1 MADTVLSDDAKVIL
15 LLCSTVALDASA
27 GLKSLGP
34 KAWSGVEKRFG
45 GTAVESPAGLAG
57 MPAEAMVRDLGIPLH
72 EAERM
77 SALLDRAGRFAI
89 EFDRLRSRGI
99 WAVTKADGD
108 YPGRLR
114 ERLAD
119 GSPPVLF
126 GAGSRDLLNMR
137 GVGVVGSRAAD
148 EETLGYA
155 ASVGSGCARAG
166 VAIISGAAKGVDE
179 SAMLGS
185 LGAGGLALGVLADS
199 LERQVQRKQWRDYA
213 IAEQLV
219 LVTPYH
225 PAKPFDRGGAMGR
238 NKLVYCLSDAAVVVT
253 TAEGKGGTWTGA
265 VEALRAGWVPV
276 FVRETAG
283 YGSPGNARLIAEA
296 GARPLPALAGET
308 VEVLADCLGVCLDR
322 PAPTRADGLTPSGAQ
337 GDETPVAVA
346 SHDQTQSPS
355 TQDDE
360 ARLGRVPTLETTP
373 RPAPALVRDVYVELL
388 PVLLIAVRAGL
399 KVKHIAETM
408 DVVLSQAQAWL
419 TRAADDGLI
428 LKGPKGFQL
437 TQQGQGMLAESALS
451 EYDDVSP
458 AECVTRVHDGILE
471 DVADVLVGAPSKKD
485 ALDRIARGFGLTGP
499 QAEDLLRRRA
509 SPESGGQEELFQAQ
523 PDQEP

>member
-1 MADTVLSDDAKVIL
+1 MTDTGLSDDAKVIL

-77 SALLDRAGRFAI
+77 NALMDRAGRFAI

-99 WAVTKADGD
+99 WAVTKADDD
-108 YPGRLR
+108 YPARLR

-155 ASVGSGCARAG
+155 TSIGAGCARAG
-166 VAIISGAAKGVDE
+166 IAIVSGGAKGVDE

-185 LGAGGLALGVLADS
+185 LEAGGLALGVLADS
-199 LERQVQRKQWRDYA
+199 LERQVQRRQWRDYA

-238 NKLVYCLSDAAVVVT
+238 NKLVYCLSDACVVVT

-265 VEALRAGWVPV
+265 VEALHAGWVPV
-276 FVRETAG
+276 LVREAVG
-283 YGSPGNARLIAEA
+283 VSSPGNARLIAEV
-296 GARPLPALAGET
+296 GARPLPAVAEDAVGVLAGYIGVALNPVPPDSTAERSGLRNEVP
-308 VEVLADCLGVCLDR
+308 VEQAGGGHPVPDSTPNGG
-322 PAPTRADGLTPSGAQ
+322 TTLTES
-337 GDETPVAVA
+337 TSVAA
-346 SHDQTQSPS
+346 ASPS
-355 TQDDE
+355 T
-360 ARLGRVPTLETTP
+360 
-373 RPAPALVRDVYVELL
+373 PALVCDVYAELL
-388 PVLLIAVRAGL
+388 PVLLLSVRDGLGVRNVADTLAVVQG
-399 KVKHIAETM
+399 
-408 DVVLSQAQAWL
+408 QAQVWM
-419 TRAADDGLI
+419 TRAADEGLVQ
-428 LKGPKGFQL
+428 KDPKRFHL
-437 TQQGQGMLAESALS
+437 TQGGQEVLEDSPLI
-451 EYDDVSP
+451 EYEDVS
-458 AECVTRVHDGILE
+458 AADFVAQVHERLLG
-471 DVADVLVGAPSKKD
+471 DVADVLIGATTKHE
-485 ALDRIARGFGLTGP
+485 ALDLIIVSFGLTARQAVVLLQGWASP
-499 QAEDLLRRRA
+499 DLSGQAELFALEPD
-509 SPESGGQEELFQAQ
+509 EEL
-523 PDQEP
+523 